1 MLLVAFDNINV
12 DNISVGYR
20 GLYRIQGFTLFRA
33 VRESVSTN
41 I

>member
-20 GLYRIQGFTLFRA
+20 GLYRIQLTGPHSGAHLM
-33 VRESVSTN
+33 
-41 I
+41 